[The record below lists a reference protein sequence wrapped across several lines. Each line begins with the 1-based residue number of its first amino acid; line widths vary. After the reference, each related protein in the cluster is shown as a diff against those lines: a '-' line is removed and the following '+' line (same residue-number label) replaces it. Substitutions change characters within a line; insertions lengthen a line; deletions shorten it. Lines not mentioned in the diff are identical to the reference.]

1 MLKVIL
7 ADDHKMVRSGIKMLL
22 EHDQMIRV
30 VAELLHGQQVI
41 EYLEKGNEAD
51 IILADM
57 KMPNM
62 DGISLVKEL
71 KARAYRTKLMFLSM
85 YSDIE
90 LVNLAFVEG
99 AAGYLQKNISAEEL
113 TFAIKHVHNGKR
125 YINAEL
131 AFSLLTLNH
140 NVANL
145 EISDLINTSY
155 TKGEIDLLALIA
167 EGKTNEEIAEKL
179 YLSKRTVEGQ
189 RKNLIRKTG
198 VRNTAALV
206 RHAILNRLIR

>member
-1 MLKVIL
+1 MLKVVL
-7 ADDHKMVRSGIKMLL
+7 ADDHHMVRTGIKMLL
-22 EHDQMIRV
+22 ENDQMIRV

-57 KMPNM
+57 KMPYM
-62 DGISLVKEL
+62 DGISLIREL

-85 YSDIE
+85 YSDID
-90 LVNLAFVEG
+90 LVNQAFVEG

-131 AFSLLTLNH
+131 AFTFLTLQKNA
-140 NVANL
+140 ANL
-145 EISDLINTSY
+145 DISGHINTSY
-155 TKGEIDLLALIA
+155 TKNEIELLTLIA

-179 YLSKRTVEGQ
+179 FLSIRTVEGQ
-189 RKNLIRKTG
+189 RKNLIRKAG

-206 RHAILNRLIR
+206 KHAILHRLIG